1 MRATWF
7 ALLLPLALGA
17 CDGRPITGP
26 EAHRVVA
33 TAKTRYGKLPDGTL
47 VFVDGVPL
55 TSRQS
60 LRQLD
65 PSTVQTVE
73 VLKGDLARQRYGPD
87 ATHGVILITT
97 KRSPA
102 TRQQQGS

>member
-26 EAHRVVA
+26 EAH
-33 TAKTRYGKLPDGTL
+33 RYGKLPDGTL

-102 TRQQQGS
+102 NVS